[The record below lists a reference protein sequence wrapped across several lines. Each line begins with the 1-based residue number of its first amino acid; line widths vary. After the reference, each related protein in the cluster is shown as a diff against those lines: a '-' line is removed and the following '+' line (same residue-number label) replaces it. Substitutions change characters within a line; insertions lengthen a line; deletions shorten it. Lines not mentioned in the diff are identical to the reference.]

1 MVRDHSFSTYAKLS
15 GNLKFLTPCKAYSS
29 SLLRA
34 VIASNH
40 LPYFKIFSNFV
51 NVPFAT
57 FPFEKITPILLFSR
71 IGPALIRTSTWI
83 RNVSFSENFAYGL
96 NEWSLSSFFLQY
108 NNLRFRKVT
117 TMHLFLKK
125 NLTHVKKVGH
135 TSEFLFG
142 IYWCIWHFF
151 KRNKENTCTYHYRNL
166 DMIYSSWDT
175 EQNIL
180 KLVILGHFLPLYTP
194 KKPQNQNFEKWKNL
208 LEISSSYKCV
218 QKSQYMMY
226 GSWDQSQSDTD
237 RIFLSLWA
245 IFCPLPTP
253 PPPPLLMI
261 TNIKILKK
269 KFKKMPG
276 DMILLYIHMYHH
288 AIYGSWNIR
297 CNRQKFSSFWGP
309 FFALSDPWKPGKSKY
324 KHWKKHPEIL
334 SFYTFAP

>member
-15 GNLKFLTPCKAYSS
+15 GNLKFLTSCKAYSS

-34 VIASNH
+34 VIALNH

-57 FPFEKITPILLFSR
+57 FPFEKIAPMLLFSR

-108 NNLRFRKVT
+108 NNLRFQKVT

-125 NLTHVKKVGH
+125 NLTHAKKVGH

-151 KRNKENTCTYHYRNL
+151 KRNKKNTCRYPYWNL
-166 DMIYSSWDT
+166 DMIYSSWDI
-175 EQNIL
+175 EQNTL

-194 KKPQNQNFEKWKNL
+194 KKPPKSKFWKIKKFVGDIIILQMCTKITIYDVRFLRSVTEWHRQNPPNICPIMQYMV
-208 LEISSSYKCV
+208 LEIYDV
-218 QKSQYMMY
+218 
-226 GSWDQSQSDTD
+226 TE
-237 RIFLSLWA
+237 IFILGA
-245 IFCPLPTP
+245 IFCPFR
-253 PPPPLLMI
+253 PLK
-261 TNIKILKK
+261 TWKIKI
-269 KFKKMPG
+269 
-276 DMILLYIHMYHH
+276 
-288 AIYGSWNIR
+288 
-297 CNRQKFSSFWGP
+297 
-309 FFALSDPWKPGKSKY
+309 
-324 KHWKKHPEIL
+324 
-334 SFYTFAP
+334 